1 MKSRAF
7 VFLILLVHTSLISF
21 PQRSDSTAITHH
33 FSGTASVTN
42 NGISLVPSFSLGKP
56 AAVFLLSFGGER
68 FSVDPDIRFSLD
80 GKPWTFLFW
89 GRYKLFNE
97 GKFRMNTGVH
107 MGLNFRNGT
116 LLTNGTTYEVNV
128 VRRYL
133 AAELAPNY
141 FVART
146 VSIGAYYLYSKGIDS
161 GTVRNTHFVTLNF
174 NFLHIPLAKQVYL
187 RVTPQ
192 VYYLYQD
199 GHTGEYVTASFT
211 LARNNFPL
219 SLSSILN
226 KSIRSNI
233 PGSK

>member
-1 MKSRAF
+1 M
-7 VFLILLVHTSLISF
+7 V
-21 PQRSDSTAITHH
+21 QH
-33 FSGTASVTN
+33 FSGSTSVTN

-56 AAVFLLSFGGER
+56 ATLFLLSFGGER
-68 FSVDPDIRFSLD
+68 FSVDPDIRFSLN

-89 GRYKLFNE
+89 ARYKVFNE

-107 MGLNFRNGT
+107 LGLNFRNGT
-116 LLTNGTTYEVNV
+116 LLTNSTPYEVNV

-133 AAELAPNY
+133 AGELAPNY

-146 VSIGAYYLYSKGIDS
+146 VSIGAYYLYSRGVDN
-161 GTVRNTHFVTLNF
+161 GTIQATHFVTLNS
-174 NFLHIPLAKQVYL
+174 NFSHIPLAKQVYL

-211 LARNNFPL
+211 LAKNNFPL

-226 KSIRSNI
+226 KRIRSNI
-233 PGSK
+233 PGSKDFNSNLSLVYSFNRRYVPKPSVP